1 MFNNTDREMVINDNW
16 LGEAVNR
23 MKEKGT
29 IGAFTKQA
37 KRRGMSAQQFARY
50 VLANRDKFNSKTI
63 KRAVFANNINNFN
76 R

>member
-1 MFNNTDREMVINDNW
+1 MFNQTDREMVVNDNW
-16 LGEAVNR
+16 LGEAVDR
-23 MKEKGT
+23 MKDKGT

-50 VLANRDKFNSKTI
+50 VLSHRDEFNSKTI
-63 KRAVFANNINNFN
+63 KRAVFAHNVNAFN

>member
-1 MFNNTDREMVINDNW
+1 MFNQTDREQVVNDNW

-37 KRRGMSAQQFARY
+37 KRRGMSAQQFARF

-63 KRAVFANNINNFN
+63 KRAVFANNVNNFN